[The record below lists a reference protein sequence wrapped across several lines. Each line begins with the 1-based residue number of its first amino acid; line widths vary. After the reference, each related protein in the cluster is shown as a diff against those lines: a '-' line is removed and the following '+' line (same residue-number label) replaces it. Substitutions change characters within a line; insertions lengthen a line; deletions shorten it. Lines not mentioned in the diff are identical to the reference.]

1 MNSNGFGQDNSLTH
15 YVSVSMV
22 LGVHHTWLDCPP
34 AWTETDF
41 KKNLAIGVC
50 LLGPI
55 VGVIQFHLRLGCRV
69 LQVSYDVLKV
79 FVLIELQLEWMVADD
94 NGSARQRPFQL
105 TCS

>member
-1 MNSNGFGQDNSLTH
+1 M
-15 YVSVSMV
+15 VSVKTIHLLIMFLYRWYWAFTT
-22 LGVHHTWLDCPP
+22 LGWTVHLHGRKTY
-34 AWTETDF
+34 F
-41 KKNLAIGVC
+41 KKNSTIGVC

-55 VGVIQFHLRLGCRV
+55 VGIIKFHLRLGCRV